1 MERLALCSNILYN
14 QDLLDKK
21 REIEYLKKIIIK
33 KQKIIFKNKSLW
45 IERKNKLFNNLEKKI
60 YKIIVEEE
68 DLYNN
73 TENIKYYDNNICN
86 GQRYNIYYII
96 YKELNKLTYSKYK
109 DWCENIS
116 YEIIFSLDS
125 NIQTL
130 KIIDKLD
137 DLSNE
142 ELYNLIIKNILW
154 QLDDGKK
161 IEDIIYYDES

>member
-33 KQKIIFKNKSLW
+33 KPKIIFKNKSLW
-45 IERKNKLFNNLEKKI
+45 IERKNKLLNILQKEI

-68 DLYNN
+68 DLYDN

-116 YEIIFSLDS
+116 YEILFSLDS

-137 DLSNE
+137 ELSNE
-142 ELYNLIIKNILW
+142 ELYNIIIKNILW
-154 QLDDGKK
+154 QLDDGQK
-161 IEDIIYYDES
+161 IENIIYYDE